1 MSSLFFG
8 NSEDAILTGLAQ
20 ARDGVFLLREGITE
34 RGCFTLTGDARSLSD
49 STHTG
54 YTRELRKHSFDF
66 GVLEGSSEGVLVIF
80 HVCIIP
86 SVWENVKKKKR
97 KLRILI

>member
-8 NSEDAILTGLAQ
+8 ISEDIVLTGLAQ

-34 RGCFTLTGDARSLSD
+34 RGCFTLTGYARSLSD

-80 HVCIIP
+80 HECIIP
-86 SVWENVKKKKR
+86 SV
-97 KLRILI
+97 

>member
-8 NSEDAILTGLAQ
+8 ISEDIVLTGLAQ

-34 RGCFTLTGDARSLSD
+34 RGCFTLTGYARSLSD

-86 SVWENVKKKKR
+86 KGRGNVKR
-97 KLRILI
+97 KLQDL